1 MIPEDVDDLDAPA
14 LMDLSCPDWEE
25 RLRQGRSLVPDLPLD
40 LIEGDRA
47 VAAFNRLRLAD
58 VNGTPTMADAG
69 GDWFRDIVRA
79 LFGSVDRATG
89 VRAIRELF
97 LLIPKKNS
105 KALSLDT
112 PIATPE
118 GFTTMGDIA
127 VGDLVL
133 DLNGNPTE
141 VLAKSEVF
149 THHECFDVEFS
160 TGEHVICDAEH
171 LWVTDAHLDRDR
183 QERNSRTT
191 PAPSVKT
198 TAEIARSVKV
208 KSGRYS
214 INNHRTALPG
224 SLNLPAAELPIP
236 PYVLGAWLG
245 DGATWAPV
253 ISAGAADAEH
263 MVSQLHAAGHPAV
276 IKGFDTRSGVAW
288 ISISHEAGNRRLPYR
303 FRTAAIA
310 LGVLGNKH
318 VPRAYLRASQEQR
331 LDLLRGLMDTDG
343 TIAKGGQA
351 SYSTTTQ
358 ALKDDIIELVNSLG
372 MKATVSELRATL
384 HGKDHGPCWNV
395 RFWPFD
401 SVGVFT
407 LPRKLERQ
415 RARTARNKP
424 RSATR
429 QIVAVRPVDSVP
441 TQCISVVSETKQFL
455 ITRSLI
461 PTHNTTN
468 GALLMLVA
476 LLLNKRPRASFIMTA
491 PVQDV
496 ADLAFSAVSG
506 AITLDKV
513 LEKKL
518 DVKDYKK
525 TIIHRQTKATLE
537 IMTFDPA
544 ILTGQKISGGAL
556 IDELHV
562 VGKMAKSASAIRQI
576 RGGMLPFDEA
586 FLLFITTQSEEPPKG
601 IFHTELQK
609 ARAIR
614 DGTRQGAMLP
624 MLYEFP
630 EKMQRSEEWRDPK
643 HWHMVTPNAGRSIS
657 IPRLVGEYKVAE
669 ATGKDELAAWCS
681 QHLDIEMG
689 IALHSDRWAGI
700 DFWVRQAAKNG
711 LTLKD
716 ILQRSEVITIG
727 VDGGG
732 LDDLLGLSVL
742 GREDEKADWL
752 HWGHAWAHPIVF
764 DRRKADVALFRD
776 FESDG
781 DLTIVKSIGDD
792 MTGVADIVEE
802 CEDSGLLDKIGVD
815 QAGIGSIVDAI
826 TARGIEHD
834 RIIGIPQGWKLQGAI
849 LTMERKLASGEFHH
863 GGRRMMAWTVGN
875 AKSEPRGNAV
885 MITKQS
891 SGRAKIDPL
900 MALFDS
906 VALMGMNPKPR
917 KRKFQTFFL

>member
-1 MIPEDVDDLDAPA
+1 MIPEAIDDLEAPA
-14 LMDLSCPDWEE
+14 LMDLSCPGWEG

-40 LIEGDRA
+40 LVEGDRA

-58 VNGTPTMADAG
+58 VTGTPTMAEAG

-105 KALSLDT
+105 K
-112 PIATPE
+112 
-118 GFTTMGDIA
+118 
-127 VGDLVL
+127 
-133 DLNGNPTE
+133 
-141 VLAKSEVF
+141 
-149 THHECFDVEFS
+149 
-160 TGEHVICDAEH
+160 
-171 LWVTDAHLDRDR
+171 
-183 QERNSRTT
+183 
-191 PAPSVKT
+191 
-198 TAEIARSVKV
+198 
-208 KSGRYS
+208 
-214 INNHRTALPG
+214 
-224 SLNLPAAELPIP
+224 
-236 PYVLGAWLG
+236 
-245 DGATWAPV
+245 
-253 ISAGAADAEH
+253 
-263 MVSQLHAAGHPAV
+263 
-276 IKGFDTRSGVAW
+276 
-288 ISISHEAGNRRLPYR
+288 
-303 FRTAAIA
+303 
-310 LGVLGNKH
+310 
-318 VPRAYLRASQEQR
+318 
-331 LDLLRGLMDTDG
+331 
-343 TIAKGGQA
+343 
-351 SYSTTTQ
+351 
-358 ALKDDIIELVNSLG
+358 
-372 MKATVSELRATL
+372 
-384 HGKDHGPCWNV
+384 
-395 RFWPFD
+395 
-401 SVGVFT
+401 
-407 LPRKLERQ
+407 
-415 RARTARNKP
+415 
-424 RSATR
+424 
-429 QIVAVRPVDSVP
+429 
-441 TQCISVVSETKQFL
+441 
-455 ITRSLI
+455 
-461 PTHNTTN
+461 TTN

-506 AITLDKV
+506 AITLDNV

-624 MLYEFP
+624 VLYEFP

-689 IALHSDRWAGI
+689 IAMHSDRWEGI
-700 DFWVRQAAKNG
+700 DFWVKSAAKAA
-711 LTLKD
+711 LTLKNV
-716 ILQRSEVITIG
+716 LERSEVVTIG
-727 VDGGG
+727 IDGGG
-732 LDDLLGLSVL
+732 LNDLLGLSVL
-742 GREDEKADWL
+742 GRETDSANWL

-764 DRRKADVALFRD
+764 ERHKSNSALYRD

-781 DLTIVKSIGDD
+781 DLTIVEEIGDD
-792 MTGVADIVEE
+792 MTGVADVVEE
-802 CEDSGLLDKIGVD
+802 CEDSGLLDNIGVD
-815 QAGIGSIVDAI
+815 QAGIGSLVDAI
-826 TARGIEHD
+826 TGRGFAPE
-834 RIIGIPQGWKLQGAI
+834 RIIGVPQGWKLQGAI

-863 GGRRMMAWTVGN
+863 GGSRMMAWTVGN

-885 MITKQS
+885 MITKQG